1 MQNKITERDIYN
13 GIINGTIDG
22 DVLVEFA
29 EKKLAQLD
37 HRNEKAKE
45 RSAAKRE
52 AGDAL
57 TERVYGL
64 LGSEPKSREQVL
76 DELIA
81 AGDVDE
87 NELTLGKVGYK
98 LSSLVRDGRAVKS
111 ESSVA
116 GEDGKNRRIVVYS
129 LA

>member
-13 GIINGTIDG
+13 GIIDGTVDR

-81 AGDVDE
+81 AGDVDK

-98 LSSLVRDGRAVKS
+98 LSALVRDGRAIKGETS
-111 ESSVA
+111 IA
-116 GEDGKNRRIVVYS
+116 NEDGKNRRIVVYS
-129 LA
+129 IA